1 MLCVWI
7 HVTLCVLVNV
17 IKPRKDDRLPPP
29 LINRETARKRRDAAR
44 DARTAEPSM
53 PLGSTCAALAH
64 CARPAVQSLAPALA
78 LRGGQLSRPDFVHSV
93 LLGLLA
99 NTAAVHL
106 CTLMT
111 GALTARPATVGDHND
126 HRRTHS
132 SLARRV
138 LEPAAR
144 HLACLL
150 VCFLAYLLTYQL
162 TGFVPM
168 GYVVGTK
175 PRLTIFEAPRPTT

>member
-1 MLCVWI
+1 
-7 HVTLCVLVNV
+7 
-17 IKPRKDDRLPPP
+17 
-29 LINRETARKRRDAAR
+29 
-44 DARTAEPSM
+44 M

-106 CTLMT
+106 CTLMM
-111 GALTARPATVGDHND
+111 GVLTARPATAGDHDD
-126 HRRTHS
+126 HHRTHS

-144 HLACLL
+144 HLACLAA
-150 VCFLAYLLTYQL
+150 CWLAYLVVFHL

-168 GYVVGTK
+168 GFVQGRRALHAAI
-175 PRLTIFEAPRPTT
+175 P